1 MLKDGKLRAD
11 RDDVTWK
18 LHLDFEY
25 VSGDYFIA
33 YVDSS
38 TAPGLIFREAVA
50 AEFVIGS
57 NGVAKKFG
65 LAAEPEMGLE
75 GRIWF
80 DRI

>member
-1 MLKDGKLRAD
+1 VLKDGKLRAD
-11 RDDVTWK
+11 RADATWK
-18 LHLDFEY
+18 LHLDLEY
-25 VSGDYFIA
+25 VSGDYFMA
-33 YVDSS
+33 YIDST

-57 NGVAKKFG
+57 DGVAKKFG
-65 LAAEPEMGLE
+65 LAAEPEMGSE

>member
-1 MLKDGKLRAD
+1 M
-11 RDDVTWK
+11 
-18 LHLDFEY
+18 
-25 VSGDYFIA
+25 A
-33 YVDSS
+33 YIDST

-57 NGVAKKFG
+57 DGVAKKFG
-65 LAAEPEMGLE
+65 LAAEPEMGSE